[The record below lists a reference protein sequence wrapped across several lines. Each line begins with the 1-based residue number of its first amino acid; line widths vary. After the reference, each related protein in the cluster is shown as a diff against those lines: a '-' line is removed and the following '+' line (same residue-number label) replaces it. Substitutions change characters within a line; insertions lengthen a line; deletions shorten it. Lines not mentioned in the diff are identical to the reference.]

1 MCSKV
6 FTTTYVCIHAHPH
19 PDTSEIKCPSSLKE
33 NKQKK
38 PPQSL
43 TSFIKGILSPARFHK
58 HFHSILPSTHS
69 FHSYKHRYLCKWD
82 HHVCHS
88 LCHRIRRNHPKC
100 TIPGVNR
107 CTFHSG
113 RNPSRSTICHPLTRR
128 DFCSPPPSCCTSL
141 SAGTTFQTIHPGKY
155 IGHMSR
161 YRGPHRHCH
170 LHFHTVDHHIH
181 SLCHELCCLLEGNK
195 CIGHIHISLFQSKVN

>member
-107 CTFHSG
+107 YTFHSG
-113 RNPSRSTICHPLTRR
+113 RNLKSQKL
-128 DFCSPPPSCCTSL
+128 L
-141 SAGTTFQTIHPGKY
+141 
-155 IGHMSR
+155 
-161 YRGPHRHCH
+161 
-170 LHFHTVDHHIH
+170 HTVKEYWHIQARNNNPSH
-181 SLCHELCCLLEGNK
+181 TCAHIRTCACAQNCCLRGRCTKENNQAK
-195 CIGHIHISLFQSKVN
+195 SL